1 MYNRP
6 AVLTRAKSE
15 RFATVRSEW
24 ALAVGVGGLYR
35 CPAMAKT
42 YDIAVLGATP
52 AGFAAA
58 VQLAG
63 FGRSVVVVDAPRRSA
78 ESPLADWVPRD
89 FFRAGDLPKQL
100 AKRCGAKPFRR
111 VSFHD
116 ASLARSVAHSFRS
129 PAGHFVQSEDLTKAL
144 RKAARDAGAQVRNS
158 RSRPAI
164 RLQEDCVI
172 LLATTQVR
180 CRLLIVA
187 QDRPAEIISDLALPV
202 RNVPHQEL
210 LVAGLDIPVKD
221 AAGVADADDLHVVE
235 FPERSEIG
243 LMLVTGSAVHV
254 RVISH
259 SPAPGT
265 RAEELSELVAKLQ
278 RADILPA
285 DLPLS
290 KARGAVWHPPA
301 GAALELESH
310 VAKRCLLTGTGGGFA
325 DSITGQT
332 LWPSVGAALLAG
344 RTAHEALDAD
354 DVQDKLMDYKTSW
367 RSPLADRLRP
377 PNTSLRMML
386 PLLFVNKRIL
396 PKFTRAMLFG
406 EPV

>member
-1 MYNRP
+1 
-6 AVLTRAKSE
+6 
-15 RFATVRSEW
+15 
-24 ALAVGVGGLYR
+24 
-35 CPAMAKT
+35 MAKT

-58 VQLAG
+58 AQLAG
-63 FGRSVVVVDAPRRSA
+63 AKRSVVVVDAPRRAA

-89 FFRAGDLPKQL
+89 FFRSSGLPKGL
-100 AKRCGAKPFRR
+100 IKRSGAKSFRR
-111 VSFHD
+111 VRFHD
-116 ASLARSVAHSFRS
+116 ASLQKSVAHSFRAT
-129 PAGHFVQSEDLTKAL
+129 AGHFVQSEDLTAAL
-144 RKAARDAGAQVRNS
+144 KKSATEAGAQMRVS

-164 RLQEDCVI
+164 RLEEDRVV

-180 CRLLIVA
+180 CRVLIVA
-187 QDRPAEIISDLALPV
+187 QDRPAEIITDLALPV
-202 RNVPHQEL
+202 RNVPQQEL
-210 LVAGLDIPVKD
+210 LVAGLDVPI
-221 AAGVADADDLHVVE
+221 ADTRGIAEPGDLHVVE

-243 LMLVTGSAVHV
+243 LMLVTSSAVHV

-259 SPAPGT
+259 STAPGT

-278 RADILPA
+278 RSEILPA
-285 DLPLS
+285 DLPLN

-332 LWPSVGAALLAG
+332 LWPSVCAASLAA
-344 RTAHEALDAD
+344 RTADEALDTD
-354 DVQDKLMDYKTSW
+354 DVQDKLMAYKTSW
-367 RSPLADRLRP
+367 RPSLAERLRP

-406 EPV
+406 EAV